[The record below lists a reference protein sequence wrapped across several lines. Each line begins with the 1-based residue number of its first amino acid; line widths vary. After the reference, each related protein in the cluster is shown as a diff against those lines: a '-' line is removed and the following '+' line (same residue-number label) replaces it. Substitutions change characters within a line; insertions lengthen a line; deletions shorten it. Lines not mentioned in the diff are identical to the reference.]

1 MGKKLT
7 VLVVTTI
14 FFLSSCATIFT
25 GTKDKITFKST
36 PSGASVRINGVEE
49 CITPCTVQV
58 KRSMDDTE
66 VELKLDSYETRLIK
80 LSKKFNFVSAFNLTN
95 LLAWGIDVIT
105 GAIMKYDRKVY
116 DITLDDNKTTMVD
129 PTKNYSDSIK
139 NTLVLN
145 KINK

>member
-105 GAIMKYDRKVY
+105 GAVMKYDRKEY
-116 DITLDDNKTTMVD
+116 DITLDNNKTTMVD

>member
-105 GAIMKYDRKVY
+105 GAVMKYDRKEY
-116 DITLDDNKTTMVD
+116 DITLDNNKTTMVD

-139 NTLVLN
+139 NTLDLN

>member
-49 CITPCTVQV
+49 CTTPCTVKV

-105 GAIMKYDRKVY
+105 GAVMKYDRKEY
-116 DITLDDNKTTMVD
+116 DITLDNNKTTMVD

-139 NTLVLN
+139 NTLDLN